1 MLKGDFQID
10 NEWMLKR
17 NLKSFEY
24 IKISSKGGKIFV
36 VVQALSRVQLFAT
49 PWNIARQ
56 ASLSFTISPS
66 LLKFMSIESVMPS
79 NNIILCPLL
88 LLLPSVLPSIG
99 DAIQP
104 SHPLLSPSPAS
115 NFSQHQGLFK
125 WVSSSHQVAKVLE
138 FQLQQSF
145 QKIFRTDFL

>member
-36 VVQALSRVQLFAT
+36 VVQALIRVQLFAT
-49 PWNIARQ
+49 PWNIAHQ

-88 LLLPSVLPSIG
+88 LLLPSVFPSIREWNRNESLEINLYIY
-99 DAIQP
+99 AQ
-104 SHPLLSPSPAS
+104 LLLDKS
-115 NFSQHQGLFK
+115 
-125 WVSSSHQVAKVLE
+125 AKE
-138 FQLQQSF
+138 T
-145 QKIFRTDFL
+145 IRYP

>member
-49 PWNIARQ
+49 PWNIAHQ
-56 ASLSFTISPS
+56 ASLSFTISQGF
-66 LLKFMSIESVMPS
+66 LKLVFTKWVMPS
-79 NNIILCPLL
+79 NHLILCFPLL
-88 LLLPSVLPSIG
+88 QPIIFPSIKVFSNESILPIKWPNMGASASASVLPMN
-99 DAIQP
+99 IQ
-104 SHPLLSPSPAS
+104 
-115 NFSQHQGLFK
+115 
-125 WVSSSHQVAKVLE
+125 
-138 FQLQQSF
+138 
-145 QKIFRTDFL
+145 DFL